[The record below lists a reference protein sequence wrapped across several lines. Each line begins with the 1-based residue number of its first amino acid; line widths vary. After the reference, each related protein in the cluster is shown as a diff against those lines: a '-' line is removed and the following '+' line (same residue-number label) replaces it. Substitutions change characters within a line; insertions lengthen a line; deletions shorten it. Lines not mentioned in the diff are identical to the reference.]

1 MTCWP
6 VVNSAGTCVLP
17 GIDPQPGLTMRPGS
31 VIYSVQVALVLLS
44 SGMGHTVPLL
54 FFLLACTL
62 APLPSACGVSWAKLP
77 VEYGL

>member
-6 VVNSAGTCVLP
+6 VVNSASTCVLP
-17 GIDPQPGLTMRPGS
+17 GIDPQPGSTMHLGS

-44 SGMGHTVPLL
+44 TGMGHTVPLL
-54 FFLLACTL
+54 FLLLACT
-62 APLPSACGVSWAKLP
+62 AHLPSVCGVSWAKLP